1 MKGIHTRSN
10 LLFSDSLE
18 HIMTNEY
25 VLLVS
30 IYLFLYMDN
39 QNIRYLRKCKV
50 ACSLKC
56 IDVCFHYN
64 VKAVK
69 AILRL

>member
-1 MKGIHTRSN
+1 
-10 LLFSDSLE
+10 
-18 HIMTNEY
+18 MTNEY

-50 ACSLKC
+50 RSSAQMYVFIIMSRLLKLYC
-56 IDVCFHYN
+56 GYKYTMPCMIN
-64 VKAVK
+64 L
-69 AILRL
+69 I